1 MDSLQTAEQNRAMF
15 KYIAK
20 HYDVTNRILSLG
32 LDQYW
37 RSKSVKLL
45 SPKPGESFL
54 DVGCGTGDS
63 SIKLI
68 ERCPEASVIGIDP
81 SPYMLDVARNKL
93 SSRNLESKIQFI
105 LGDML
110 ALQFA
115 SNTFDGVVT
124 CFCIRNVTDRKKGL
138 SEVYRVLKPRGRFFV
153 VELTE
158 PEGFLMRPLFRFYSK
173 TVMPLATS
181 LLSSVSAYKYLA
193 ESMADFPAPTI
204 FCKTL
209 ESEGFS
215 DIRYQYLTS
224 GIVTVYSGVKKSPL
238 GHGGPGMPA

>member
-15 KYIAK
+15 KYISK
-20 HYDVTNRILSLG
+20 YYDITNRIISLG

-37 RSKSVKLL
+37 RSKSINLL
-45 SPKPGESFL
+45 SPEPGESFL

-63 SIKLI
+63 SIKII

-93 SSRNLESKIQFI
+93 SSRHLESKIQFM
-105 LGDML
+105 LGDVL
-110 ALQFA
+110 ELQFA
-115 SNTFDGVVT
+115 NDTFDGVIT

-138 SEVYRVLKPRGRFFV
+138 SEIHRVLKPRGRFFV

-158 PEGFLMRPLFRFYSK
+158 PEGFLMRSLFRFYSK
-173 TVMPLATS
+173 TVMPLATA

-193 ESMADFPAPTI
+193 ESMADFPAPAI
-204 FCKTL
+204 FCKML
-209 ESEGFS
+209 ENAGFS
-215 DIRYQYLTS
+215 DIQYLYLTG
-224 GIVTVYSGVKKSPL
+224 GIVTVYMGVKN
-238 GHGGPGMPA
+238 HH